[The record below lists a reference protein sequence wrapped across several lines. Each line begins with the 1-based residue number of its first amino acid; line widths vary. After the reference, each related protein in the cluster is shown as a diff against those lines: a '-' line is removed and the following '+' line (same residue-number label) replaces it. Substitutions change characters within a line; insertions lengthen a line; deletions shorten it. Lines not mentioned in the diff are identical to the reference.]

1 LQRVFEREAGE
12 LNFVTITLRQ
22 SRWFIAKV
30 AVPSQRRPQG
40 EVPLLNERDHVIRSA
55 RLFRNANPE
64 ESKQHP
70 GERRSGSG
78 KEEAPKFFLQEGFR
92 LEREQLLSRKRRRE
106 KRRRSI
112 PCNRGMP
119 AQRDAAGKRRGDRYG
134 RQPHG
139 TLCNLTR
146 VSI

>member
-1 LQRVFEREAGE
+1 MQRVFERDAGE
-12 LNFVTITLRQ
+12 LDFVTITLRQ

-55 RLFRNANPE
+55 RLFRDANSE

-78 KEEAPKFFLQEGFR
+78 KEETPDFYKKDSG
-92 LEREQLLSRKRRRE
+92 
-106 KRRRSI
+106 
-112 PCNRGMP
+112 
-119 AQRDAAGKRRGDRYG
+119 
-134 RQPHG
+134 
-139 TLCNLTR
+139 
-146 VSI
+146 